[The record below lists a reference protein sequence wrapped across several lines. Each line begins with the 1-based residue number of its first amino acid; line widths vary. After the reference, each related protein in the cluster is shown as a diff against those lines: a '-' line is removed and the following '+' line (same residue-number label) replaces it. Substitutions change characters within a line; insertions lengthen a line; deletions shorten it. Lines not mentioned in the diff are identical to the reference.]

1 MSAED
6 ITGEYITYES
16 RLASF
21 HRSVKKRASGANGR
35 GTKNLTWP
43 HRTIAPASL
52 ARAGFFYNPSPAS
65 PDNATCFLCHKGL
78 DGWEAGDDPLLEHLK
93 HSPDCGWAIVAAIEA
108 ELGDHA
114 KEDPSQ
120 PYMKEAR
127 KATFAGRWPHDSKK
141 AWKCKTKQLVD
152 AGWKYTPTS
161 DSDDMATCVYCQLAL
176 DGWEPADKPLDEHYN
191 RSPDCPFFSLLE
203 QTQGPKKASRA
214 KAGRASKASRLSAQS
229 VATVT
234 SEAPSANESMAPED
248 SVLTTASTQ
257 GGKKGKARKTATGK
271 GRKTKAK
278 KEEPVEVDVEIEEE
292 APVPKPTRGKK
303 RASTAMDDSI
313 MATNEAPAPKK
324 RAMENRAVDSSVLE
338 PTDDAE
344 MMDAPA
350 PKKAG
355 RKKGQTSAARPRK
368 ASTASETSVAS
379 AASMASIPGAF
390 PDDDEIERQLEADL
404 ERPLSEDDEITL
416 DSDSE
421 RMKRSKGS
429 RTSKTE
435 VEIVQESAHYAM
447 FNPTFEN
454 PDEDEVEDE
463 LRALEAE
470 MEVKEVHVEQVHV
483 EELEVEE
490 PQVAEE
496 PQPSPESQELHVPK
510 KGRKAGT
517 RKASK
522 QTKAKKAKATS
533 EPVEEEVEEEKAVPE
548 PQQETQ
554 EVVEQVHEDSLAST
568 GTVVK
573 NSAAARLSTGKR
585 GRGRPSKASLASRES
600 TGAVDF
606 VQPAVESSV
615 DTHVEPAAQPPAKR
629 GRGRPSKASLASRA
643 SLDGDASQNTEA
655 APKRGRG
662 RPSKK
667 SLEARQSLGLAESQT
682 PPEAEPVEEDVE
694 APSGQRVEAMRA
706 PVVSFE
712 EPQSSPMVQNLPSS
726 PPRAAGH
733 LANPPSTPGRVI
745 SPAPS
750 ARQAA
755 ISPSQSP
762 QSSDAENQPPS
773 SKPAANAKRVA
784 LAPVPATPSRASPS
798 KRNMIA
804 GLRSTAPWTELD
816 VEALLGSPLPHGG
829 DKENSAEQLLKQGK
843 ALTSPEKQMTVE
855 EWILH
860 NAGEAEKKLK
870 QECEAMVSRFE
881 SEGSKAMHVLE
892 GLVVE

>member
-6 ITGEYITYES
+6 ITDEYITYEN
-16 RLASF
+16 RMGSF

-35 GTKNLTWP
+35 AKNLAWP
-43 HRTIAPASL
+43 HRNIAPASL
-52 ARAGFFYNPSPAS
+52 AHAGFFFNPSPTN
-65 PDNATCFLCHKGL
+65 PDNVTCFLCHKGL

-93 HSPDCGWAIVAAIEA
+93 HAPECGWAIVAAIEA

-114 KEDPSQ
+114 REDPNH

-141 AWKCKTKQLVD
+141 GWKCKTKQLVD

-176 DGWEPADKPLDEHYN
+176 DGWEPGDKPLDEHYN

-203 QTQGPKKASRA
+203 QTQGAKKASKS
-214 KAGRASKASRLSAQS
+214 KAGRASKASRLSVQS
-229 VATVT
+229 VATTT
-234 SEAPSANESMAPED
+234 SEAPSMNESMAPED
-248 SVLTTASTQ
+248 SVMTTASTQ
-257 GGKKGKARKTATGK
+257 GGKKTKARKAATGK

-278 KEEPVEVDVEIEEE
+278 KEEPVEEVEDAIEDE
-292 APVPKPTRGKK
+292 APPPPKPTRGKK
-303 RASTAMDDSI
+303 RASTAMEDSALI
-313 MATNEAPAPKK
+313 TAEAPASKK
-324 RAMENRAVDSSVLE
+324 RATSNPSSPAVNHSVLE
-338 PTDDAE
+338 TVDDSD
-344 MMDAPA
+344 MTDAPA
-350 PKKAG
+350 PKKAAG
-355 RKKGQTSAARPRK
+355 RKKGQASTGRARQ
-368 ASTASETSVAS
+368 ASTASAASAAS
-379 AASMASIPGAF
+379 AASMASVPGAF

-404 ERPLSEDDEITL
+404 ERQLSEDDEVTL

-429 RTSKTE
+429 RTSDTQIE
-435 VEIVQESAHYAM
+435 SVQESKDYAM
-447 FNPTFEN
+447 FKPAPAEL
-454 PDEDEVEDE
+454 DDDEVEDE
-463 LRALEAE
+463 LKALQAE
-470 MEVKEVHVEQVHV
+470 MEFEEPHVI
-483 EELEVEE
+483 EEPEE
-490 PQVAEE
+490 PQEIEE
-496 PQPSPESQELHVPK
+496 PQEPEEPQELHVPK

-522 QTKAKKAKATS
+522 QTKAKKAKATP
-533 EPVEEEVEEEKAVPE
+533 EPVEEEVEEEVIAPE
-548 PQQETQ
+548 PEP
-554 EVVEQVHEDSLAST
+554 ELDEQLHEDSLVST
-568 GTVVK
+568 GTVVVK
-573 NSAAARLSTGKR
+573 NSAAATRLSIGKR

-600 TGAVDF
+600 TGAVDL
-606 VQPAVESSV
+606 VEPAVDSSV
-615 DTHVEPAAQPPAKR
+615 DPPTELVAQPAAKR

-643 SLDGDASQNTEA
+643 SVEGENSQVDEA
-655 APKRGRG
+655 PPKRGRG

-667 SLEARQSLGLAESQT
+667 STEARQSMEDTKAVKDD
-682 PPEAEPVEEDVE
+682 VEEYAAE
-694 APSGQRVEAMRA
+694 RVKNIKP

-712 EPQSSPMVQNLPSS
+712 EPQSSPMVHDVATS
-726 PPRAAGH
+726 PPPSARH

-773 SKPAANAKRVA
+773 SKPAASVKRVA
-784 LAPVPATPSRASPS
+784 LAPVAATPTRGSPS

-804 GLRSTAPWTELD
+804 GLRSTTAWTELD
-816 VEALLGSPLPHGG
+816 VEAVLMSPRPNGN
-829 DKENSAEQLLKQGK
+829 KENSAEQFLKQGK
-843 ALTSPEKQMTVE
+843 TLTSPEKRMTVE

-881 SEGSKAMHVLE
+881 SEGSKAMRVLE